1 LFDALKE
8 GAAME
13 ENMTNDISEA
23 VKTLSIYVDKGSV
36 AQQPE
41 RKQESEIFNKPDL
54 AMFKPF
60 KKLHQSDAKFVA
72 VDCSTRILKH
82 ANNWGVYLFRPAYAI
97 AEKRRV
103 DWGFQEKIRALI
115 GPADMREYALR
126 ALRFEF
132 ESELALKLVEKLA
145 VGDYVL
151 LDGASYFGEKKGF
164 RVSLFERCKHEE
176 LNLLTL
182 SKQSPTLHD
191 ELGRDFQ
198 ATAQSMITEPLW
210 VYHPVAKANFN
221 EHLYGDISLVKL
233 CEESQR
239 VFRLDVSAYL
249 MNREVTDVVSPL
261 TTVADDP
268 RCLGYPVPLWLA
280 HEFSATSTSK
290 LLYWFETIENLLKE
304 NGLYDRLS
312 KEELACSFADSLH
325 GVEHAFKSELVN
337 HV

>member
-1 LFDALKE
+1 
-8 GAAME
+8 ME
-13 ENMTNDISEA
+13 ADMANDISEA
-23 VKTLSIYVDKGSV
+23 VKTLSIYVDKGPM
-36 AQQPE
+36 AQRPK
-41 RKQESEIFNKPDL
+41 RKQEFEIFSKPDM
-54 AMFKPF
+54 ARFKPF
-60 KKLHQSDAKFVA
+60 KKLHKYDAKFVA
-72 VDCSTRILKH
+72 VDCSTRTLKH
-82 ANNWGVYLFRPAYAI
+82 ANNWGMYLFRPAYAI
-97 AEKRRV
+97 AEKRKV
-103 DWGFQEKIRALI
+103 DWGFQEKIHALI
-115 GPADMREYALR
+115 GPADIREYALR
-126 ALRFEF
+126 ALRFKF
-132 ESELALKLVEKLA
+132 ESELALKLAGKLN

-164 RVSLFERCKHEE
+164 QVSLFERCKHDK

-198 ATAQSMITEPLW
+198 ATAQSMINEPLW
-210 VYHPVAKANFN
+210 VYHPVTKANLN

-249 MNREVTDVVSPL
+249 LNREVTDVVSPL

-280 HEFSATSTSK
+280 HEFSATSESK

-304 NGLYDRLS
+304 NGLYDRLN
-312 KEELACSFADSLH
+312 KEELACSFADSMH
-325 GVEHAFKSELVN
+325 GVKYAFKKELIN
-337 HV
+337 YA